1 MLRCKFTYLD
11 MGATIL
17 FMLFVCIS
25 SAGAVLIWKR
35 TGNYDVDFFTK
46 IIGWVML
53 TFGIYG
59 IFELINMNLAN

>member
-1 MLRCKFTYLD
+1 MV
-11 MGATIL
+11 
-17 FMLFVCIS
+17 FVCIS
-25 SAGAVLIWKR
+25 SAGGFLAWKR

-59 IFELINMNLAN
+59 IFELINMNLAS

>member
-1 MLRCKFTYLD
+1 MKQTL
-11 MGATIL
+11 L
-17 FMLFVCIS
+17 FMVFVCIS
-25 SAGAVLIWKR
+25 SAGGFLAWKR

>member
-1 MLRCKFTYLD
+1 

-17 FMLFVCIS
+17 FVVFVCIG

-46 IIGWVML
+46 IIGWIML
-53 TFGIYG
+53 GFGIYG
-59 IFELINMNLAN
+59 VIELINRYIIN